1 MIRLMLYSIKF
12 DVSRYCN
19 IRFYLRSCYGKKYK
33 NDIRNKNYL
42 TLKNL
47 EVYSESLNAR
57 TKQTQLT
64 DQNLGKRFSR
74 IL

>member
-1 MIRLMLYSIKF
+1 MILE
-12 DVSRYCN
+12 
-19 IRFYLRSCYGKKYK
+19 IR
-33 NDIRNKNYL
+33 IYL

>member
-1 MIRLMLYSIKF
+1 MILE
-12 DVSRYCN
+12 
-19 IRFYLRSCYGKKYK
+19 IR
-33 NDIRNKNYL
+33 IYL

-64 DQNLGKRFSR
+64 DQNLGKRFLR